1 MTNCV
6 YIFGNG
12 LDLRIGLPTSYRDF
26 LNFYEGEECPNREV
40 EVVKHDFISEI
51 KEKQGENP
59 QWKDLEIALGLF
71 TEKVSTVK
79 MYISF
84 YRDFCRQLINYLYR
98 LENLRD
104 GFSTNTKNKFIE
116 DLRSPESYL
125 HLKSQKVNFNSLVP
139 NDNVNANIITFNYTH
154 TIESLLDWK
163 DVDKPLVLNSFKIET
178 IKHIHGK
185 ILETDLLFGLNDMS
199 QIANQ
204 EFCTDDR
211 FMDLMIKPRRNDE
224 LDSHVDKEC
233 ETIILNADIFYIFGS
248 SLGSTDQYWWNLIGS
263 RFNSTNNTVIVYFEY
278 LKEEL
283 EEDMFDTQYIS
294 LERPIRKRIM
304 ERMGIDGNEKDFR
317 NRIYVACNR
326 EIYPNPIKPNSLF

>member
-12 LDLRIGLPTSYRDF
+12 FDLRIGLPTSYGDF
-26 LNFYEGEECPNREV
+26 LDFYEGEECPNREV
-40 EVVKHDFISEI
+40 AGVKKKFISEV
-51 KEKQGENP
+51 KDKQGENP

-71 TEKVSTVK
+71 TEKVSTVE

-84 YRDFCRQLINYLYR
+84 YRDFCRQLRNYLYG
-98 LENLRD
+98 LEFLID
-104 GFSTNTKNKFIE
+104 AFSDNEKNKFIE
-116 DLRSPESYL
+116 DLRSPGSYL
-125 HLKSQKVNFNSLVP
+125 HLNSQKANFNSLVS

-163 DVDKPLVLNSFKIET
+163 DVDKPLVFNSFKIEA

-199 QIANQ
+199 QIANK

-224 LDSHVDKEC
+224 LGSQVDKEC
-233 ETIILNADIFYIFGS
+233 ETIVLNADVFYIFGS

-294 LERPIRKRIM
+294 MERPIRQRIM
-304 ERMGIDGNEKDFR
+304 EIMGIIGSEKDLR
-317 NRIYVACNR
+317 NRIYIACNR